1 MDETNLKIIIPKDSV
16 NKALENGLFES
27 EKMSMNIGSEFGYD
41 FFKKMKNIF
50 VPISSDI
57 TIIELFLL
65 IFQNEEKLYKE
76 IEGTSEYPMNI
87 RLVTHPIINAL
98 LDINP
103 KVIRVLWDQL
113 HDESDK
119 FIYTQLKII

>member
-57 TIIELFLL
+57 TIIGLFLL